1 MKHLRLNTLFHWLY
15 AFLMLMPIIIWG
27 AQYVLNFATGN
38 AVTETLQDYF
48 YQSWVAGAVAGNING
63 VYYYLMNNLLGLIN
77 TPNVIVIVEALT
89 YWTIVSMVYLV
100 FDVLMIPVNLF
111 HRWIDEG
118 SF

>member
-15 AFLMLMPIIIWG
+15 SFLMVMPIIVWLG
-27 AQYVLNFATGN
+27 SFVVNFATGN
-38 AVTETLQDYF
+38 SVTTTLQDTF
-48 YQSWVAGAVAGNING
+48 FLSWFGDSVASSISS
-63 VYYYLMNNLLGLIN
+63 VYYYLMNNMLGLVN
-77 TPNVIVIVEALT
+77 SPNVVIIVEALT
-89 YWTIVSMVYLV
+89 YWTIVSMVYLI